1 MILMAR
7 DEDEAPEDLVGEEF
21 IDYVNKKKAESEA
34 TINKEN
40 APSKAGQNV
49 KTNYVPQNQLDRQA
63 LNRKLRDE
71 QKKEQFVKQFK
82 EDHPTLVKGV
92 AYTKKILGTAAAKIN
107 AAGQRF
113 VEDQDKIDGVKTK
126 KATDKKK
133 SKSKK
138 DEEEEEDDDMEETT
152 SKKLPV
158 ENKPQLHLGDYKP
171 AYSNDTGIFGSKN
184 YSPVYKSQMGAD
196 TYRPAYKTQTLR
208 KETTPEELMDIT
220 KISKRKSG
228 DITPRAI
235 STPQTATIRA
245 PDRFNTQNWQSLGF
259 PNTLPQNARGSL
271 FTTAP
276 QPAIKNTLQ
285 TPRHTMPKF
294 TSPNVIPMSG
304 SMPRI
309 GGMSLISGN
318 LPTIASPALNSAK
331 KSVGGELPQLTMMG
345 QPLSGIGKKRKK

>member
-1 MILMAR
+1 VILMAR
-7 DEDEAPEDLVGEEF
+7 DEDEAPEELTGKEF
-21 IDYVNKKKAESEA
+21 IDYMNHKKAESEA

-40 APSKAGQNV
+40 APSRAGQNV

-71 QKKEQFVKQFK
+71 QKKEQFKK
-82 EDHPTLVKGV
+82 ELEEDHPTLVKGV

-107 AAGQRF
+107 AAGKRF
-113 VEDQDKIDGVKTK
+113 VEDQDKIDGVKKTP
-126 KATDKKK
+126 DKKK
-133 SKSKK
+133 PKSKKEK
-138 DEEEEEDDDMEETT
+138 DEEEEDDEDMEESS
-152 SKKLPV
+152 SKKMSSG
-158 ENKPQLHLGDYKP
+158 NKPQLQLGNYKP

-184 YSPVYKSQMGAD
+184 YSPAYKSQIGTD
-196 TYRPAYKTQTLR
+196 TYRPAYKTQTPR
-208 KETTPEELMDIT
+208 KEVATEELMDIT
-220 KISKRKSG
+220 KISKKKKSG

-276 QPAIKNTLQ
+276 QPAIKSSTH
-285 TPRHTMPKF
+285 TVPRF
-294 TSPNVIPMSG
+294 ASPSAISMSG

-309 GGMSLISGN
+309 GGMSLINGN

-331 KSVGGELPQLTMMG
+331 KSVGELPQLTMMG

>member
-21 IDYVNKKKAESEA
+21 IDYMNKKKAESEA

-82 EDHPTLVKGV
+82 EDHPTLVKG
-92 AYTKKILGTAAAKIN
+92 AKLGAKIIGTVAAKIN

-113 VEDQDKIDGVKTK
+113 VDDQNKIDGVKTK

-138 DEEEEEDDDMEETT
+138 DEEEEEDDEDMEESS
-152 SKKLPV
+152 SKKMSSG
-158 ENKPQLHLGDYKP
+158 NKPQLQLGNYKP

-184 YSPVYKSQMGAD
+184 YSPTYKSQMGAD
-196 TYRPAYKTQTLR
+196 TYRPAYKTPSR
-208 KETTPEELMDIT
+208 KEATPEELVDIT

-331 KSVGGELPQLTMMG
+331 KSVGELPQLTMMG
-345 QPLSGIGKKRKK
+345 QPLNGIGKKRKK